1 MAPQARR
8 TDDVKQ
14 REESF
19 VINILLVNDDGI
31 DSPGIRALVRELGGL
46 GQVWVT
52 APSSQRS
59 AASHGITTR
68 RGMAVRQV
76 KLDGAAGAWSIGGKP
91 ADCVKMAVVQLLDQ
105 PMDLLISGINEGS
118 NLGTDTLYSGTV
130 AGAVEGAFNDIPSMA
145 VSLVRE
151 KAPWDFGAAARVTGD
166 LARRYLEGRLHIP
179 PMSILNI
186 NVPDLPFEKLKGYRA
201 TRLCVRRYSDY
212 YHLLEESAEEKV
224 YHLRGAAIPGD
235 GKDLDEDACAAAAGY
250 VSISPISV
258 DRTDYQLLAEL
269 RERL

>member
-1 MAPQARR
+1 M
-8 TDDVKQ
+8 
-14 REESF
+14 
-19 VINILLVNDDGI
+19 INILLVNDDGI
-31 DSPGIRALVRELGGL
+31 DSPGIRALVQELRGL
-46 GQVWVT
+46 GRVWVT

-68 RGMAVRQV
+68 RGMAVREV
-76 KLDGAAGAWSIGGKP
+76 GLEGAAGAWSIGGKP
-91 ADCVKMAVVQLLDQ
+91 ADCVKMAVVQLLDE

-145 VSLVRE
+145 ISLVRE
-151 KAPWDFGAAARVTGD
+151 KAPWDFRAAAQVSAD
-166 LARRYLEGRLHIP
+166 LARRYLEGKLHLP

-186 NVPDLPFEKLKGYRA
+186 NVPDLPVEKLRGYRA

-212 YHLLEESAEEKV
+212 YHLMEETEEEKI
-224 YHLRGAAIPGD
+224 YHLRGSAIPGD
-235 GKDLDEDACAAAAGY
+235 GKDLDEDANAVAEGY
-250 VSISPISV
+250 VSVSPISV

-269 RERL
+269 RQRL